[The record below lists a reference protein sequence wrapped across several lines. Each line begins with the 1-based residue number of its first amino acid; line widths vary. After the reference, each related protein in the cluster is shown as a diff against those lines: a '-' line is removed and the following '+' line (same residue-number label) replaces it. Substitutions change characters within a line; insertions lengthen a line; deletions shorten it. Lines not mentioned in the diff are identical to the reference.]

1 LAEGSDA
8 EIEGMLDL
16 AEKIVVDAF
25 EVETGLTLEE
35 FEESWREFF
44 LHPLFI

>member
-25 EVETGLTLEE
+25 EVENR
-35 FEESWREFF
+35 SY
-44 LHPLFI
+44 P